1 MPAVPRAAYPAA
13 SPVLRP
19 WLRTDGAS
27 EEGNA
32 MTMIENLH
40 GMLERGID
48 TALLRYS
55 LGAELLKIGNA
66 DAAIT
71 HLREAIKHD
80 AEYSAA
86 WKVLGKALAESGK
99 HDEAVDVLGQGIEVA
114 ERRGDIQA
122 AKEMGVFRKRS
133 QRVLDNPAD

>member
-1 MPAVPRAAYPAA
+1 
-13 SPVLRP
+13 
-19 WLRTDGAS
+19 
-27 EEGNA
+27 

-48 TALLRYS
+48 SALLRYS
-55 LGAELLKIGNA
+55 LGTEFLKIGDA
-66 DAAIT
+66 DAAIS
-71 HLREAIKHD
+71 HLREALKLD

-86 WKVLGKALAESGK
+86 WRSLGKALASAGN
-99 HDEAVDVLGQGIEVA
+99 HAEAVEVLGQGIEVA

-133 QRVLDNPAD
+133 QKEMHGTS